1 MKGSGD
7 MKSAACLAITLA
19 LLLALQG
26 EQANAQQA
34 DAHARALARATCQS
48 GKQSEAVADATAALE
63 RDPNELG
70 PRMRL
75 ADALVDQGCY
85 QEAVDVLEA
94 GQQAYPRNSELAGKL
109 RDVRS
114 LVTEQ
119 TYIEG
124 LTQAA
129 EGAKLQRNQL
139 RCTRLAD
146 VTACDDALKSKPDDE
161 QLLIAKGDALM
172 QSNHPVDAA
181 AAYRHASQ
189 LKPADDAVKTKL
201 AAAEALVAS
210 TTPLSPEPAAQ
221 VAAANIAASP
231 RPPKRAPG
239 AGAPSGTE
247 AGTVAN
253 AGSAPGRSGTG
264 TTASA
269 GSVTGTAADAI
280 ARPGPGRTG
289 AASFASA
296 GSPARA
302 RPASSNN
309 QGSAATLAATNS
321 PTPPTGA
328 QSSGGQHPTAP
339 PLATVAALEPQDPR
353 TYSNDAPPGRTN

>member
-1 MKGSGD
+1 MKA
-7 MKSAACLAITLA
+7 AACVAVALA
-19 LLLALQG
+19 LLATLQG
-26 EQANAQQA
+26 EPAAAQA
-34 DAHARALARATCQS
+34 DAHARALARAACQS
-48 GKQSEAVADATAALE
+48 GRQSEAVTDATAALE

-146 VTACDDALKSKPDDE
+146 VTACDDALRSKPDDE
-161 QLLIAKGDALM
+161 QLLLAKGDALM
-172 QSNHPVDAA
+172 QGNRPADAA

-189 LKPADDAVKTKL
+189 LKPGDDAAKTKL
-201 AAAEALVAS
+201 AAAEALQANITQTPEGAS
-210 TTPLSPEPAAQ
+210 Q
-221 VAAANIAASP
+221 VAAADTAA
-231 RPPKRAPG
+231 RQKPPKRAST
-239 AGAPSGTE
+239 AGTTAN
-247 AGTVAN
+247 AGTVAS
-253 AGSAPGRSGTG
+253 AGAV
-264 TTASA
+264 ASA
-269 GSVTGTAADAI
+269 GTAANASAVATPGSARPASGKNTAPGLATLAAAGTA
-280 ARPGPGRTG
+280 
-289 AASFASA
+289 
-296 GSPARA
+296 ARA
-302 RPASSNN
+302 RP
-309 QGSAATLAATNS
+309 
-321 PTPPTGA
+321 GA
-328 QSSGGQHPTAP
+328 QSSGEQHLTAT
-339 PLATVAALEPQDPR
+339 PLATVAALEPQETR

>member
-1 MKGSGD
+1 
-7 MKSAACLAITLA
+7 MKSGLMKPGACLTVALTLLVTLRA
-19 LLLALQG
+19 VPA
-26 EQANAQQA
+26 AAQA
-34 DAHARALARATCQS
+34 DAHARALARASCQS
-48 GKQSEAVADATAALE
+48 GKQSAAVTDATAALE

-94 GQQAYPRNSELAGKL
+94 AQQAYPRNSELAGKL

-129 EGAKLQRNQL
+129 EGAKFQRNQL

-146 VTACDDALKSKPDDE
+146 VAACDEALRSKPDDE
-161 QLLIAKGDALM
+161 PLLIAKGDALM
-172 QSNHPVDAA
+172 QGNRPADAA
-181 AAYRHASQ
+181 TTYRHAAQ
-189 LKPADDAVKTKL
+189 LKPTDDAAKTKL

-210 TTPLSPEPAAQ
+210 TTPPPEPASR
-221 VAAANIAASP
+221 VAAANTAAGQKT
-231 RPPKRAPG
+231 PKRARAAANG
-239 AGAPSGTE
+239 GSAGGVAAGTVANTGSAASTAAGAASKAGTASGTA

-253 AGSAPGRSGTG
+253 AG
-264 TTASA
+264 TASRTAAGAAANA
-269 GSVTGTAADAI
+269 GSSARTRPAAGKS
-280 ARPGPGRTG
+280 GPG
-289 AASFASA
+289 
-296 GSPARA
+296 
-302 RPASSNN
+302 
-309 QGSAATLAATNS
+309 ATLAATS
-321 PTPPTGA
+321 TPTRAPAGTR
-328 QSSGGQHPTAP
+328 SSRGQHPPTPA
-339 PLATVAALEPQDPR
+339 LATVAALQPQEAR